1 MFKTI
6 FILYIVCIAC
16 YVPFTRQPDYFD
28 GEKSPA
34 VIKFLKDSVT
44 GVTLPNALYH
54 DGRLQHRI
62 DARYIFRKW
71 KEGDTLEVIYETN
84 NPEKAAVYGFWGYWI
99 TWGELV
105 ASMALLLGLL
115 LVAVMVT
122 KNPTPG
128 ALVEQ
133 LEYKEEKKRKYK
145 E

>member
-1 MFKTI
+1 
-6 FILYIVCIAC
+6 
-16 YVPFTRQPDYFD
+16 
-28 GEKSPA
+28 
-34 VIKFLKDSVT
+34 
-44 GVTLPNALYH
+44 
-54 DGRLQHRI
+54 LQHRI

-115 LVAVMVT
+115 LVAVIVT

>member
-16 YVPFTRQPDYFD
+16 YIPFTRQPDYFD

-34 VIKFLKDSVT
+34 IIKFLKDSITAVAI
-44 GVTLPNALYH
+44 PNALYH
-54 DGRLQHRI
+54 DGRLEHRI

-71 KEGDTLEVIYETN
+71 NEGDTLEVIYETN
-84 NPEKAAVYGFWGYWI
+84 NPAKAAVYNFWGYWI
-99 TWGELV
+99 TWAELV

-122 KNPTPG
+122 KNPTPE
-128 ALVEQ
+128 ALLEQ
-133 LEYKEEKKRKYK
+133 LSFKEEKKKKYQ